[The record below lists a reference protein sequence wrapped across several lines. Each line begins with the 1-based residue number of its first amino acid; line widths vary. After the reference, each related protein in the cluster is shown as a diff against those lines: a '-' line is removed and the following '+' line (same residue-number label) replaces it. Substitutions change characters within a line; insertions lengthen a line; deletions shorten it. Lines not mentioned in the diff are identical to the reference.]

1 MIDSTQHKSQLRD
14 YFDGVGFER
23 WSAIYG
29 QANLSRI
36 RQTVREG
43 HTTMLAQVETWLNV
57 YSLPKDAHILDA
69 GCGIGLLSVAL
80 AQRGFRVTSVDIAPH
95 MVDATKVRAGQ
106 AGVLDQ
112 MEFLVGDLEAV
123 SETFDAIV
131 CLDVLVHYPQPLFE
145 HMATGLAN
153 RTRGPLLITYAPY
166 NRLLATMHW
175 MARFFPKGQRRTNI
189 QMIRD
194 SLVRKTLEQAGMQVQ
209 NETRVSR
216 GFYHVALLDAVK
228 ADV

>member
-29 QANLSRI
+29 QAEVSRI

-43 HTTMLAQVETWLNV
+43 HTTMLKQVETWLDA
-57 YSLPKDAHILDA
+57 YALPRGAHVLDA
-69 GCGIGLLSVAL
+69 GCGTGLLSVAL

-95 MVDATKVRAGQ
+95 MVDATRARAEQ
-106 AGVLDQ
+106 ASVLDQ

-123 SETFDAIV
+123 SGEFDAIV

-145 HMATGLAN
+145 QIATSLAQ

-166 NRLLATMHW
+166 NRLLAAMHW
-175 MARFFPKGQRRTNI
+175 MARFFPKGQRRTDI
-189 QMIRD
+189 QMIPD
-194 SLVRKTLEQAGMQVQ
+194 TFVRQTLECGNMQIQHEVHISQ
-209 NETRVSR
+209 

-228 ADV
+228 TVS